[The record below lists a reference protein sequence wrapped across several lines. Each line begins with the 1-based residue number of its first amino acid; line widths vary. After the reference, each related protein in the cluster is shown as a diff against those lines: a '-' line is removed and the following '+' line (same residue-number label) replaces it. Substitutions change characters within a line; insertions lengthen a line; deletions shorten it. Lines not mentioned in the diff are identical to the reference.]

1 MSISE
6 IIKSK
11 RTELNL
17 TLRELAL
24 KADISHT
31 YLSQVENQDT
41 KNPPSEDIIIKIAN
55 ALNMSEDEK
64 VTLLKLSALERTPAT
79 IRLELDN
86 LSKKLSLLQKKVS
99 FAENLT
105 ELDDSKSELIPL
117 SLNRIPVY
125 GRVSA
130 GNGYFAE
137 KDIVD
142 YMLIPN
148 NIKSGTPLVGF
159 QVDGDSMSPEIYN
172 GDYVLVK
179 TEIIPESNDLGVFI
193 LDDMA
198 YVKRLKKYGDV
209 YVLQSSNP
217 SYKEI
222 ELQKKDIH
230 CIGKVILVQR
240 KY

>member
-1 MSISE
+1 M
-6 IIKSK
+6 
-11 RTELNL
+11 
-17 TLRELAL
+17 
-24 KADISHT
+24 
-31 YLSQVENQDT
+31 
-41 KNPPSEDIIIKIAN
+41 
-55 ALNMSEDEK
+55 
-64 VTLLKLSALERTPAT
+64 
-79 IRLELDN
+79 ELDN

-105 ELDDSKSELIPL
+105 ELDDSKSDLIPH